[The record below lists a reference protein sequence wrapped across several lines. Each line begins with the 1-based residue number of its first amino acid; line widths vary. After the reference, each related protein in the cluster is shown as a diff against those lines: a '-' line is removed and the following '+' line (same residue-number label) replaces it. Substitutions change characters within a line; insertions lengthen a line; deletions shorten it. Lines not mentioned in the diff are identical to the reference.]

1 MFLCKQVGTGT
12 SSRTNT
18 LTVPFEH
25 FFSSLFQCTLHQL
38 VKLQIT
44 FAPHSYGTH
53 LFRYSLGYDTDHI
66 CSTTQQQQ
74 NINPGIH
81 WEKEVIKR
89 SHENYDVRQLIINWP
104 NQMLQMELDSKRTN
118 THTYTNNIAGSHH
131 VFLNLHAL
139 NFYCLPDNYE
149 IIDSSL
155 DDIKFVLNPTF
166 YRADIEPRRVVLDND
181 ALVAGDQ
188 GAAQEAHKRI
198 ESLQQH
204 NRAGDLKAED

>member
-89 SHENYDVRQLIINWP
+89 SHENYDVRQKATAEQEQEFI
-104 NQMLQMELDSKRTN
+104 SN
-118 THTYTNNIAGSHH
+118 TFLKKIQALKKEKETLAYHYEQEQECLTNNLSKKS
-131 VFLNLHAL
+131 N
-139 NFYCLPDNYE
+139 
-149 IIDSSL
+149 
-155 DDIKFVLNPTF
+155 
-166 YRADIEPRRVVLDND
+166 
-181 ALVAGDQ
+181 
-188 GAAQEAHKRI
+188 
-198 ESLQQH
+198 QQRQQKCRLEQTLKLKQRNICST
-204 NRAGDLKAED
+204 NR

>member
-1 MFLCKQVGTGT
+1 M
-12 SSRTNT
+12 
-18 LTVPFEH
+18 
-25 FFSSLFQCTLHQL
+25 
-38 VKLQIT
+38 
-44 FAPHSYGTH
+44 
-53 LFRYSLGYDTDHI
+53 
-66 CSTTQQQQ
+66 
-74 NINPGIH
+74 
-81 WEKEVIKR
+81 
-89 SHENYDVRQLIINWP
+89 
-104 NQMLQMELDSKRTN
+104 
-118 THTYTNNIAGSHH
+118 
-131 VFLNLHAL
+131 
-139 NFYCLPDNYE
+139 PDNYE